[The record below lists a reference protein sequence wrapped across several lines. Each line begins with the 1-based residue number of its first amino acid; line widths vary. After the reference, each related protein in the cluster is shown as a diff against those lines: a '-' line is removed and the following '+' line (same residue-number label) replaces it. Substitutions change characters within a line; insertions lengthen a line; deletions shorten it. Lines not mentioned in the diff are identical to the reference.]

1 MLSYEPGEIERYGW
15 SKARLRLY
23 ALRFVQNRSLRRS
36 DGVIFLTR
44 YAAQVIQEYCGSL
57 DNVCYIPH
65 GVGRN
70 FSAIKKTTRGFKK

>member
-1 MLSYEPGEIERYGW
+1 MDGVKHDCGC
-15 SKARLRLY
+15 

-44 YAAQVIQEYCGSL
+44 CHSQVIQEYCGSL

-65 GVGRN
+65 TVSEETFLR
-70 FSAIKKTTRGFKK
+70 